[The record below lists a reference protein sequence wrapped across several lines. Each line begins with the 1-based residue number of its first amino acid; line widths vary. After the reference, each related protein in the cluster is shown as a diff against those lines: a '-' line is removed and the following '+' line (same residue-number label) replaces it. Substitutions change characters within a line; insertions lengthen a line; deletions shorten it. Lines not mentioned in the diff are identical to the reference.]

1 MKRSA
6 QIGLV
11 VMGALGTTA
20 GAGYLAT
27 NRDQACQT
35 GAQNPQATPGQECR
49 RSIWSGG
56 GHSSGWSRPIF
67 GGTSSSSSP
76 GVTSSHAS
84 PGTAAS
90 RGGFGGH
97 AGHGGGS
104 AGG

>member
-6 QIGLV
+6 QIGLL
-11 VMGALGTTA
+11 VMGALGTTTA
-20 GAGYLAT
+20 AGYLAT

-35 GAQNPQATPGQECR
+35 GAQNPQATPGQNCR

-67 GGTSSSSSP
+67 GGSSSSP
-76 GVTSSHAS
+76 GATSSHAS
-84 PGTAAS
+84 PGSSAS

-97 AGHGGGS
+97 GGGS

>member
-6 QIGLV
+6 QIGLL
-11 VMGALGTTA
+11 VMGALGTTTA
-20 GAGYLAT
+20 AGYMAT
-27 NRDQACQT
+27 NRDQACQAS
-35 GAQNPQATPGQECR
+35 AQTNPQAPGQECR

-67 GGTSSSSSP
+67 GGASSSP

-84 PGTAAS
+84 PATSAS

-97 AGHGGGS
+97 GGHGGGS